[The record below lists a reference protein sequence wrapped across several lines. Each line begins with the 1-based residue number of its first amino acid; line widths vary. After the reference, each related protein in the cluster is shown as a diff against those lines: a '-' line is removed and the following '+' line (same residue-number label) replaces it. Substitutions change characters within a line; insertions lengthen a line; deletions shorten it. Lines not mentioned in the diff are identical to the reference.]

1 MMFPAVEKAVP
12 CPLMRGGVGRHEKSV
27 NPTGVVR
34 SKRLHSA
41 SPPTKRL
48 LVRFRQPAT
57 MAPMRSLKLLLL
69 VLLAPFSF
77 TATVLADENKASLTY
92 YYFDG

>member
-1 MMFPAVEKAVP
+1 
-12 CPLMRGGVGRHEKSV
+12 MRGVWEGVKKVPIPPVGCGE
-27 NPTGVVR
+27 
-34 SKRLHSA
+34 SA
-41 SPPTKRL
+41 YTLPPPTKRL

-57 MAPMRSLKLLLL
+57 MGPMRSLKLLLL

-77 TATVLADENKASLTY
+77 TATVLADENKASFTY